1 MKPSPCIAIIGSGGK
16 TTAMLTLAKACQD
29 RRVLITTTTH
39 IYPVSPPESRELLVN
54 PSAQQLKAALS
65 RPGIVCAGMAAKE
78 GKLSGLLE
86 DLFSLGRSC
95 ADITLCEADGSRQ
108 HPLKLHRE
116 GEPVIPAGCDLC
128 LIVLGLSA
136 LGQLVSQA
144 VHRWQLCPEWD
155 GETRVSADVLLF
167 CAREALQS
175 SCLPPENCLVLFNQ
189 AEGPSQLAA
198 AREVS
203 RVLEQEGLSCRI
215 GSLKEDASFL
225 APWVLGHLHSS

>member
-1 MKPSPCIAIIGSGGK
+1 MNPSPCIAIIGSGGK
-16 TTAMLTLAKACQD
+16 TTAMLTLAKACPSQ
-29 RRVLITTTTH
+29 RVLVTTTTH
-39 IYPVSPPESRELLVN
+39 IYPMTESRELLVN
-54 PSAQQLKAALS
+54 PDAEQLQAALS

-78 GKLSGLLE
+78 GKLSGLPE
-86 DLFSLGRSC
+86 NLFSLGRSW

-108 HPLKLHRE
+108 HPLKLHRA
-116 GEPVIPAGCDLC
+116 GEPVIPARCNLC

-136 LGQLVSQA
+136 LGQPVSQA
-144 VHRWQLCPEWD
+144 VHRWQLCPAWTE
-155 GETRVSADVLLF
+155 ETPVSAEVLLF
-167 CAREALQS
+167 CAREALRA

-198 AREVS
+198 AREVA
-203 RVLEQEGLSCRI
+203 RTLEAEGLSCRI

>member
-16 TTAMLTLAKACQD
+16 TTAMLTLAKACQSQ
-29 RRVLITTTTH
+29 RVLVATTTH
-39 IYPVSPPESRELLVN
+39 IYPMTESRELLVN
-54 PSAQQLKAALS
+54 PDPEQLQDALS

-78 GKLSGLLE
+78 GKLSGLPE
-86 DLFSLGRSC
+86 DLFSLGRCC

-108 HPLKLHRE
+108 HPLKLHRV

-128 LIVLGLSA
+128 LIVLGLSV
-136 LGQLVSQA
+136 LGQPVSQA
-144 VHRWQLCPEWD
+144 VHRWQLCPAWTE
-155 GETRVSADVLLF
+155 ETPVSAEVLLF
-167 CAREALQS
+167 CAREAFRA
-175 SCLPPENCLVLFNQ
+175 SCLPPKNCLVLFNQ

-198 AREVS
+198 REVA
-203 RVLEQEGLSCRI
+203 RQLQQEGLSCRI

>member
-1 MKPSPCIAIIGSGGK
+1 MKPSKCIAIIGSGGK
-16 TTAMLTLAKACQD
+16 TTAMLTLAKACQSQ
-29 RRVLITTTTH
+29 RVLVTTTTH
-39 IYPVSPPESRELLVN
+39 IYPMTESRELLVN
-54 PSAQQLKAALS
+54 PETEQLQAALS
-65 RPGIVCAGMAAKE
+65 RPGIVCAGIAAKE
-78 GKLSGLLE
+78 GKLSGLPE
-86 DLFSLGRSC
+86 DLFSLVRGW
-95 ADITLCEADGSRQ
+95 ADLTVCEADGSRQ

-136 LGQLVSQA
+136 LGQPVSQA
-144 VHRWQLCPEWD
+144 VHRWQLCPAWTE
-155 GETRVSADVLLF
+155 ETPVSAEVLLF
-167 CAREALQS
+167 CAREALRA

-198 AREVS
+198 AREVV
-203 RVLEQEGLSCRI
+203 RTLEQEGLRCRI

>member
-16 TTAMLTLAKACQD
+16 TTAMLTLAKACQHK
-29 RRVLITTTTH
+29 RVLITTTTH
-39 IYPVSPPESRELLVN
+39 IYPITEARELLVN
-54 PSAQQLKAALS
+54 PDAEQLQAALS

-78 GKLSGLLE
+78 GKLSGLPE
-86 DLFSLGRSC
+86 NLFSLGRSR

-108 HPLKLHRE
+108 HPLKLHRA

-136 LGQLVSQA
+136 LGQPVSQA
-144 VHRWQLCPEWD
+144 VHRWQLCPAWTE
-155 GETRVSADVLLF
+155 ETPVSAEVLLF
-167 CAREALQS
+167 CAREALQVS
-175 SCLPPENCLVLFNQ
+175 GLPPENCLVLLNQ

-198 AREVS
+198 AREAA
-203 RVLEQEGLSCRI
+203 RALEPEGLSCQI

>member
-16 TTAMLTLAKACQD
+16 TTAMLTLAKACQSQ
-29 RRVLITTTTH
+29 RVLVTTTTH
-39 IYPVSPPESRELLVN
+39 IYPMTESRELLVN
-54 PSAQQLKAALS
+54 PGQEQLQDALS

-78 GKLSGLLE
+78 GKLSGLPE
-86 DLFSLGRSC
+86 NLFSLSRSC

-136 LGQLVSQA
+136 LGQPVSQA

-155 GETRVSADVLLF
+155 GENRVSAEVLLF

-175 SCLPPENCLVLFNQ
+175 SGMPAENCLVLFNQ

>member
-16 TTAMLTLAKACQD
+16 TTAMLTLARACPSQ
-29 RRVLITTTTH
+29 RVLITTTTH
-39 IYPVSPPESRELLVN
+39 IYPVPPPESRELLVN

-78 GKLSGLLE
+78 GKLSGLPE
-86 DLFSLGRSC
+86 DLFSLGRSF
-95 ADITLCEADGSRQ
+95 ADITLYEADGSRQ

-116 GEPVIPAGCDLC
+116 GEPMIPAGCDLC

-136 LGQLVSQA
+136 LGQPVSQA
-144 VHRWQLCPEWD
+144 VHRWQLCPKWTE
-155 GETRVSADVLLF
+155 ETPVSAEVLLF

-175 SCLPPENCLVLFNQ
+175 SGLTPENCLMLFNQ
-189 AEGPSQLAA
+189 AEGTSQLAA
-198 AREVS
+198 AQEVS
-203 RVLEQEGLSCRI
+203 RALEQEGPSCRI